1 MIPAFFHSPLLIFC
15 ETRQMTNFFKAALL
29 MACLLWQSTG
39 LASDTGWLTS
49 PQNDHARV
57 RLQADRSAPDHTR
70 ILLDVALESGWKTYW
85 HSPGEGGIAPR
96 ILWDEPVGDFQW
108 RWPAPRHFEVAGL
121 STQGYQ
127 GEVRFPLSLN
137 YPTGQSLKGTLRLST
152 CSNVCIL
159 TDFPFTLAVD
169 GQTPAGF
176 DFGWAKAISNL
187 PQPLPADT
195 RVELGYQHN
204 QLQLRAERAEGW
216 QSPALF
222 IEALEGAE
230 FGKPALEVEG
240 NTLIARVPVSD
251 GWQGDAPD
259 LRGQSLGLLLT
270 SGEQAWQTKGSIGE
284 ALVLP
289 APSQPLLWLLGA
301 ALLGGLILNLMP
313 CVLPVLALKL
323 GSVLQ
328 HQAREQGTV
337 RKQFLAA
344 SAGIIASFWVLAAMS
359 SLLRATQGAVGWGIQ
374 FQSAGFIGFMVL
386 VTLLF
391 CANLLG
397 LFEIRLPSNLNT
409 RLATSGGNGLGGH
422 FLQGSFATLLATPC
436 SAPFLGTA
444 VAFALAAPLGQL
456 WLIFTA
462 LGIGMSLPWLLVA
475 ALPRLALWL
484 PKPGRWMGRLRILLG
499 LMMLGSSLWLASLLG
514 SHLGNV
520 QVYWLMAA
528 MLLALLIG
536 IVWRY
541 GIRGFT
547 LALSLSALVGAA
559 LLLGG
564 AFTAQGAGSI
574 DRVVWQPLSERAI
587 ADALAQN
594 KRVFIDV
601 TADWCVT
608 CKANKYNVLLR
619 DEVQNA
625 LSAPDV
631 VALRGD
637 WSKPDDT
644 IAAFLRQR
652 GAAAVPFNQIYGPGL
667 PQGETLSPL
676 LDKADLL
683 TLLNQAGLIQT
694 NATHF

>member
-1 MIPAFFHSPLLIFC
+1 
-15 ETRQMTNFFKAALL
+15 MTHFFKAALL

-85 HSPGEGGIAPR
+85 HSPGEGGIAPQ

-108 RWPAPRHFEVAGL
+108 SWPAPRHFEVAGL

-127 GEVRFPLSLN
+127 DEVRFPLSLN
-137 YPTGQSLKGTLRLST
+137 YPAGQSLKGTLRLST

-169 GQTPAGF
+169 GQAPAGF

-195 RVELGYQHN
+195 QVELGYQHN

-222 IEALEGAE
+222 IDALEGAE
-230 FGKPALEVEG
+230 FGKPVLEVEG

-270 SGEQAWQTKGSIGE
+270 SGEQAWQTKGSIGS

-289 APSQPLLWLLGA
+289 APSQPLFWLLGA

-328 HQAREQGTV
+328 HQEREQGTV

-359 SLLRATQGAVGWGIQ
+359 SLLRATQGVVGWGIQ
-374 FQSAGFIGFMVL
+374 FQSAGFIAFMVL

-484 PKPGRWMGRLRILLG
+484 PKPGSWMGRLRILLG

-514 SHLGNV
+514 SHLGNM

-536 IVWRY
+536 IIWRY

-564 AFTAQGAGSI
+564 AFTAQGAGTI

-587 ADALAQN
+587 TDALAQN
-594 KRVFIDV
+594 KRVFVDV

-667 PQGETLSPL
+667 PQGETLSPCWTRPICL
-676 LDKADLL
+676 PS
-683 TLLNQAGLIQT
+683 
-694 NATHF
+694 

>member
-1 MIPAFFHSPLLIFC
+1 MSTFLKATLL
-15 ETRQMTNFFKAALL
+15 LG
-29 MACLLWQSTG
+29 CLLWQSTG

-49 PQNDHARV
+49 PQNDHAKI
-57 RLQADRSAPDHTR
+57 RLQADRSDPQQTR
-70 ILLDVALESGWKTYW
+70 ILLDVALEAGWKTYW
-85 HSPGEGGIAPR
+85 HSPGEGGIAPQ
-96 ILWDEPVGDFQW
+96 ILWDEPVTDFHW
-108 RWPAPRHFEVAGL
+108 YWPTPRHFEVAGL

-127 GEVRFPLSLN
+127 QSVSFPLSLRADADQ
-137 YPTGQSLKGTLRLST
+137 PLKGTLRLST

-159 TDFPFTLAVD
+159 TDYPFTLDAD
-169 GQTPAGF
+169 GTAPAGF
-176 DFGWAKAISNL
+176 DFAWAKVMSAL

-195 RVELGYQHN
+195 QVKVSYGHN
-204 QLQLRAERAEGW
+204 QLQLLAERPQGW

-222 IEALEGAE
+222 IDALEGAE
-230 FGKPALEVEG
+230 FGKPELEVQG
-240 NTLIARVPVSD
+240 NTLTARVPVSD

-270 SGEQAWQTKGSIGE
+270 DGEQAWQAKAAIGE
-284 ALVLP
+284 ALSLP
-289 APSQPLLWLLGA
+289 APGSSLPWLLGI

-328 HQAREQGTV
+328 QQTQQQGTI
-337 RKQFLAA
+337 RKQFFAA
-344 SAGIIASFWVLAAMS
+344 SAGILVSFWLLAAMS

-386 VTLLF
+386 VTALF

-397 LFEIRLPSNLNT
+397 LFEIRLPSALST

-422 FLQGSFATLLATPC
+422 FLQGGFATLLATPC

-444 VAFALAAPLGQL
+444 VAFALAAPLGEL

-462 LGIGMSLPWLLVA
+462 LGLGMSLPWLLVA

-484 PKPGRWMGRLRILLG
+484 PKPGRWMGQLRILLG
-499 LMMLGSSLWLASLLG
+499 LMMLGSSLWLLSLLAN
-514 SHLGNV
+514 HLGTLTTG
-520 QVYWLMAA
+520 WLMVGLLLV
-528 MLLALLIG
+528 LLAG
-536 IVWRY
+536 IIWRH

-547 LALSLSALVGAA
+547 LALSLSALVGGA

-564 AFTAQGAGSI
+564 AFSAQGGTTA
-574 DRVVWQPLSERAI
+574 DRVAWQPLSEQAI
-587 ADALAQN
+587 TQALAQN
-594 KRVFIDV
+594 KRVFVDV

-619 DEVQNA
+619 DEVQTA

-637 WSKPDDT
+637 WSRPSDT
-644 IAAFLRQR
+644 ISAFLRKR

-667 PQGETLSPL
+667 PEGETLSPL
-676 LDKADLL
+676 LDKGDLL
-683 TLLNQAGLIQT
+683 DVLNKAGLIKP
-694 NATHF
+694 ATHF

>member
-1 MIPAFFHSPLLIFC
+1 MSNL
-15 ETRQMTNFFKAALL
+15 FKAALL
-29 MACLLWQSTG
+29 LGGLLWQSMG

-57 RLQADRSAPDHTR
+57 RLQADRSTADQTR
-70 ILLDVALESGWKTYW
+70 ILLDVELESGWKTYW
-85 HSPGEGGIAPR
+85 HSPGEGGIAPQ
-96 ILWDEPVGDFQW
+96 ILWDKPVGDFQW

-137 YPTGQSLKGTLRLST
+137 YPAGQSLNGTLRLST

-159 TDFPFTLAVD
+159 TDYPFTLAVD

-222 IEALEGAE
+222 IDALEGAE
-230 FGKPALEVEG
+230 FGKPVLEVEG

-284 ALVLP
+284 AIVLP
-289 APSQPLLWLLGA
+289 APSQPLFWLLGA

-328 HQAREQGTV
+328 HQEREQGAV

-374 FQSAGFIGFMVL
+374 FQSASFIGLMVL

-484 PKPGRWMGRLRILLG
+484 PKPGRWMNHLRILLG
-499 LMMLGSSLWLASLLG
+499 LMMLGSSLWLTSLLDNHFG
-514 SHLGNV
+514 SYATG
-520 QVYWLMAA
+520 WLMVA
-528 MLLALLIG
+528 MLLALLSG
-536 IVWRY
+536 IIWRY

-547 LALSLSALVGAA
+547 LAIALAA
-559 LLLGG
+559 LIGSPLLLSG
-564 AFTAQGAGSI
+564 AFSAQGSASV
-574 DRVVWQPLSERAI
+574 DKVVWQPLSERAI
-587 ADALAQN
+587 TDALAQN

-619 DEVQNA
+619 DEVQQA

-637 WSKPDDT
+637 WSKPSDI
-644 IAAFLRQR
+644 IAAFLRKR
-652 GAAAVPFNQIYGPGL
+652 GAAAVPFNQIYGPEL
-667 PQGETLSPL
+667 PQGVTLSPL
-676 LDKADLL
+676 LDKDDLL
-683 TLLNQAGLIQT
+683 TTLHKAGLLQAGT
-694 NATHF
+694 TRF

>member
-1 MIPAFFHSPLLIFC
+1 
-15 ETRQMTNFFKAALL
+15 MTNFFKAALL

-49 PQNDHARV
+49 PQNDHAKV

-85 HSPGEGGIAPR
+85 HSPGEGGIAPQ

-127 GEVRFPLSLN
+127 GEVRFPMSLN
-137 YPTGQSLKGTLRLST
+137 YPAGQSLKGTLRLST

-169 GQTPAGF
+169 GQAPAGF

-222 IEALEGAE
+222 IDALEGAE
-230 FGKPALEVEG
+230 FGKPVLEVEG

-270 SGEQAWQTKGSIGE
+270 SGEQAWQTKSSIGS

-289 APSQPLLWLLGA
+289 APSQPLFWLLGA

-328 HQAREQGTV
+328 HQEREQGTV

>member
-1 MIPAFFHSPLLIFC
+1 
-15 ETRQMTNFFKAALL
+15 MTNFFKAALL

-85 HSPGEGGIAPR
+85 HSPGEGGIAPQ

-137 YPTGQSLKGTLRLST
+137 YPTGQSLNGTLRLST

-176 DFGWAKAISNL
+176 DFGWAKTISNL

-289 APSQPLLWLLGA
+289 APGQPLFWLLGA

-328 HQAREQGTV
+328 HQHREQETV

-359 SLLRATQGAVGWGIQ
+359 TLLRATQGAVGWGIQ
-374 FQSAGFIGFMVL
+374 FQSAGFIAFMVL

-422 FLQGSFATLLATPC
+422 FLQGSLATLLATPC

-564 AFTAQGAGSI
+564 AFSAQGSASV
-574 DRVVWQPLSERAI
+574 DKVVWQPLSERAI
-587 ADALAQN
+587 TDALAQN
-594 KRVFIDV
+594 KRIFIDV

-619 DEVQNA
+619 DEVQSA

-631 VALRGD
+631 VPLRGD
-637 WSKPDDT
+637 WSKPDET